1 MSLTT
6 LAIILHFFVVSL
18 SMPQCRDMTYGRT
31 CELPS
36 QPTRIMATSDGILV
50 GVTNAL
56 YSFDTFLSYKA
67 SANLTPPYEATTGCE
82 QFHPGVGECL
92 NYVLVL
98 TQVPLSSPFHA
109 GEVLVCGTNARQP
122 KCYFFNP
129 SDLSKVSPLSNDTSA
144 DAGYCPYQS
153 DKSVASFVTSNGYLF
168 SGTTFNEFTSQGSIG
183 LARNALRGDKMF
195 VTTSSTIQTWINKGD
210 PSFIS
215 IYELSGCVY
224 FFLTEQ
230 AAETGNAQ
238 VYSRVVRVC
247 INDSTIPTYGFRT
260 FQKARIMCTN
270 APDQSS
276 LAYSYDELK
285 ATTLFNGILYGIFS
299 SAANGPKGAAICKF
313 SFDSLSDSITAA
325 FGTGKYLVS
334 SPSGT
339 SWQQQTE
346 SPFSCPG
353 VSRTM
358 EQIANNIL
366 VFSPVQP
373 LSSTPLLQVLGNS
386 FTAIAADTFSSF
398 GRVYEVLYYALDG
411 GGIEQ
416 LVITNGLSYRSPLIA
431 AAGNRYRYVTRQLI
445 LRKAADNVRQ
455 LYATTNNSL
464 DTYTLGNCSLYV
476 DCLACLQ
483 SMDPYCVWNISTQ
496 ACASR
501 LDTRY
506 PDGLIEGF
514 ALNTT
519 AVFRVCGVENNAGNM
534 NTSAPGASTNVLPS
548 LCASSAT
555 PAVLGVEQQPAS
567 SVPAGVVAGAAIGG
581 FSAGIPIGV
590 LLCAVALIVKRVVFA
605 DSGSDGC
612 AEVGVCKKGSTLAN
626 TCKNGGTP
634 ETICKPD
641 NINRDCAMKGVC
653 TGGVGPTH
661 NTVDSSYQGY
671 QNGHQMGSQ
680 ESGDDDV
687 IVELGAMSG
696 AHVSSTNK
704 SRTESTRWLTKIGS
718 NESSDPDSPPV

>member
-1 MSLTT
+1 
-6 LAIILHFFVVSL
+6 
-18 SMPQCRDMTYGRT
+18 
-31 CELPS
+31 
-36 QPTRIMATSDGILV
+36 MATSDGILV

-129 SDLSKVSPLSNDTSA
+129 SDLSK
-144 DAGYCPYQS
+144 
-153 DKSVASFVTSNGYLF
+153 
-168 SGTTFNEFTSQGSIG
+168 GSIG

-230 AAETGNAQ
+230 AAET
-238 VYSRVVRVC
+238 
-247 INDSTIPTYGFRT
+247 
-260 FQKARIMCTN
+260 
-270 APDQSS
+270 DQSS